1 MLARA
6 QHGEMSEINQAWFKD
21 RLRQV
26 KLSQR
31 QLAKQ
36 MGLDPASVSY
46 MLAGKRGMSMDEARS
61 LSGILLVSVTEVMR
75 QAGIDVV
82 DDVRKVPVAGYVS
95 SGAAVSLLP
104 KGTHD
109 VVTCPADV
117 TTGSFAVQ
125 TRIVNSPNDGWLSF
139 VSGVQE
145 KPEDCTGKLTVLALK
160 DGRMLQAIIKR
171 GYKQGYYNLILLPE
185 GGVLENAEVAWAA
198 RILWIQ
204 PT

>member
-1 MLARA
+1 MLGRA
-6 QHGEMSEINQAWFKD
+6 QHDEMGEINQGWFKD
-21 RLRQV
+21 KLRAV

-31 QLAKQ
+31 QLAKK

-46 MLAGKRGMSMDEARS
+46 MLSGKRRMTMDEARQIAS
-61 LSGILLVSVTEVMR
+61 HLLIGVTEVMR
-75 QAGIDVV
+75 QAGIDVL
-82 DDVRKVPVAGYVS
+82 DDVHKVPVAGYVS
-95 SGAAVSLLP
+95 AGAVVSLLP

-117 TTGSFAVQ
+117 PSGSFAIQ
-125 TRIVNSPNDGWLSF
+125 TRIVSSPSDGWLSF
-139 VSGVQE
+139 VSGMQE
-145 KPEDCTGKLTVLALK
+145 KPEDCAGKLTVLALK

-171 GYKQGYYNLILLPE
+171 GYKQGYYNLILMPE
-185 GGVLENAEVAWAA
+185 GGVMENTEVAWCA